1 MKIGYKLKKFAA
13 KIRKRY
19 SKHFDIEKSRLE
31 DLTESQVKTIQIAEN
46 CIKNNDS
53 QLYYNY
59 KSGEIQIY
67 LDKIFITITQTKG
80 YYECDIVFYGD
91 KNQTSD
97 KIIFDAGG
105 IKYIY
110 DKFHKELVRRMSKNI
125 HTRDVVVNTHLNLIL
140 SVLEENN
147 T

>member
-1 MKIGYKLKKFAA
+1 MKITYKLKKFAVN
-13 KIRKRY
+13 IRKKY
-19 SKHFDIEKSRLE
+19 GKHFEIDKTKKNE
-31 DLTESQVKTIQIAEN
+31 LTESQIVAIAIAES

-53 QLYYNY
+53 QLYFN
-59 KSGEIQIY
+59 KNGEIQIY
-67 LDKIFITITQTKG
+67 LEKIFVTITQTKG

-97 KIIFDAGG
+97 KIIFDYGG
-105 IKYIY
+105 IKHIY
-110 DKFHKELVRRMSKNI
+110 DKFHKEMDRRTSKNI

-140 SVLEENN
+140 SVLEEKN